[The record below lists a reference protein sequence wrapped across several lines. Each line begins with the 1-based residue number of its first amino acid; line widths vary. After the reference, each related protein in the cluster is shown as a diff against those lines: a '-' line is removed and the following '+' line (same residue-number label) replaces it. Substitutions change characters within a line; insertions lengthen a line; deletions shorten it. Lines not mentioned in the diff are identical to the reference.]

1 MKIVIRKKVSNLESF
16 TNTKKTVCDSLANKM
31 DKKIETF
38 EEKMNT
44 FLGVIKEKDNIICE
58 WETKFNLVE
67 VQISEK
73 FTYLDK
79 VITELKSE
87 NKSLRNKILDRALE
101 GE

>member
-1 MKIVIRKKVSNLESF
+1 MKPSNLESL
-16 TNTKKTVCDSLANKM
+16 TNAKETVSDSLANEM

-79 VITELKSE
+79 VIK
-87 NKSLRNKILDRALE
+87 KVK
-101 GE
+101 